1 MQYRD
6 TGVLNSMEQQAETLV
21 ASLPN
26 GSKVSYTIDLG
37 DTSRVNSRHFVDRA
51 CIGHCFAYSN
61 YEPGSK
67 QFRVRLSP
75 TGSSIVSSAGF
86 DLEHGIYVVRE
97 QDLPLYQIYQ
107 PDDADLTKLAI
118 RPLSAGEQ
126 NGRIGH
132 HPPIE

>member
-1 MQYRD
+1 VR
-6 TGVLNSMEQQAETLV
+6 
-21 ASLPN
+21 
-26 GSKVSYTIDLG
+26 VSP
-37 DTSRVNSRHFVDRA
+37 
-51 CIGHCFAYSN
+51 
-61 YEPGSK
+61 E
-67 QFRVRLSP
+67 
-75 TGSSIVSSAGF
+75 GSSILTSPSSGA

-132 HPPIE
+132 RQPTE